1 MIYVILKKKYL
12 INENDE
18 KQNMSSNDLNAVIL
32 DETSFNPGDLD
43 LTNLLELN
51 KYWQRYD
58 STTKDQRLERLQ
70 NMHIAVANKVV
81 FDGEVL
87 AQLPEL
93 KVILLTATGLDNIDL
108 EYCQA
113 NDISVYNVSD
123 YGTASVSQHVFS
135 LLLALATSLNDYQT
149 MTRNGEWSKCE
160 HFSSLQYP
168 IQELAGKTMGLIGYG
183 TLAKGVEKL
192 ALAFDMKVL
201 IAARAGSESAP
212 EGRVLIE
219 DLLPQV
225 DILSV
230 HCPLTPVTNKLINRV
245 FLEKM
250 KSTALL
256 INTARGAVVDN
267 ADLAQALRDGVIAG
281 AGIDVLEQ
289 EPPPADHPLLA
300 ADIPNLILT
309 PHVAWAAI
317 EARQRVVEK
326 VADNLKDWLL
336 KHN

>member
-1 MIYVILKKKYL
+1 MNNYK
-12 INENDE
+12 
-18 KQNMSSNDLNAVIL
+18 AAIL

-43 LTNLLELN
+43 LTNLLTLN
-51 KYWQRYD
+51 SHWQRYD
-58 STTKDQRLERLQ
+58 STTKEQRLERLQ
-70 NMHIAVANKVV
+70 NIQIAVANKVV
-81 FDGEVL
+81 FDKEIL
-87 AQLPEL
+87 TQLPDL
-93 KVILLTATGLDNIDL
+93 KVILLTATGMDNVDLD
-108 EYCQA
+108 YCKTHQ
-113 NDISVYNVSD
+113 ISVYNLSD
-123 YGTASVSQHVFS
+123 YGTPSVSQHVFS
-135 LLLALATSLNDYQT
+135 LLLALSTSLNAYQT
-149 MTRNGEWSKCE
+149 MTRNGQWSQSE

-168 IQELAGKTMGLIGYG
+168 VRELSGKTLGLLGYG

-212 EGRVLIE
+212 EGRILID

-225 DILSV
+225 DVLSV
-230 HCPLTPVTNKLINRV
+230 HCPLTPVTNKLINRE
-245 FLEKM
+245 FIEKM
-250 KSTALL
+250 KPSAVL

-267 ADLAQALRDGVIAG
+267 AALAQALRDGVIAG

-289 EPPPADHPLLA
+289 EPPPIDHPLLA

-326 VADNLKDWLL
+326 VADNLKDWLSQS
-336 KHN
+336 

>member
-1 MIYVILKKKYL
+1 M
-12 INENDE
+12 NEY
-18 KQNMSSNDLNAVIL
+18 NAVIL

-43 LTNLLELN
+43 LSNLLALN
-51 KYWQRYD
+51 KNWQRYD
-58 STTKDQRLERLQ
+58 STTKEQRLERLQ
-70 NMHIAVANKVV
+70 NVHIAVANKIV
-81 FDGEVL
+81 FDSALL
-87 AQLPEL
+87 AQLPDL
-93 KVILLTATGLDNIDL
+93 KLILLTATGMDNVDL
-108 EYCQA
+108 EYCKER
-113 NDISVYNVSD
+113 DISVYNVSD
-123 YGTASVSQHVFS
+123 YGTPSVSQHVFS
-135 LLLALATSLNDYQT
+135 LLLALTTSLNSYQT
-149 MTRNGEWSKCE
+149 MTRNGDWSKSE

-168 IQELAGKTMGLIGYG
+168 IQELSGKTLGLIGYG

-201 IAARAGSESAP
+201 IAARVGSNIAP

-219 DLLPQV
+219 ELFPQIDV
-225 DILSV
+225 LSV
-230 HCPLTPVTNKLINRV
+230 HCPLTPETNKLVNRA

-250 KSTALL
+250 KTSAFL

-267 ADLAQALRDGVIAG
+267 VELAQALRDGIIAG

-326 VADNLKDWLL
+326 VADNFQHWLN
-336 KHN
+336 KQTN

>member
-1 MIYVILKKKYL
+1 M

-51 KYWQRYD
+51 KNWQRYD

-93 KVILLTATGLDNIDL
+93 KVILLTATGMDNIDL

>member
-1 MIYVILKKKYL
+1 MNNY
-12 INENDE
+12 
-18 KQNMSSNDLNAVIL
+18 NAAIL

-43 LTNLLELN
+43 LSNLLALN
-51 KYWQRYD
+51 SNWLRFD

-70 NMHIAVANKVV
+70 NVNIAVANKVV
-81 FDGEVL
+81 FDKEL
-87 AQLPEL
+87 LSQLPEL
-93 KVILLTATGLDNIDL
+93 KVILLTATGMDNIDL
-108 EYCQA
+108 DYCKGHQ
-113 NDISVYNVSD
+113 ISVYNVSD
-123 YGTASVSQHVFS
+123 YGTPSVSQHVFS
-135 LLLALATSLNDYQT
+135 LLLALSTSLNAYQT
-149 MTRNGEWSKCE
+149 MTRNGQWSQSE

-168 IQELAGKTMGLIGYG
+168 VRELSGKTMGLIGYG

-201 IAARAGSESAP
+201 IAARVGSENAP
-212 EGRVLIE
+212 EGRILIE
-219 DLLPQV
+219 NLLPQV
-225 DILSV
+225 DVLSV
-230 HCPLTPVTNKLINRV
+230 HCPLTPVTNKLINRA

-250 KSTALL
+250 KSSAVL

-267 ADLAQALRDGVIAG
+267 AELAQALRDGVIAG

-289 EPPPADHPLLA
+289 EPPPIDHPLLA

-326 VADNLKDWLL
+326 VADNLKHWLSQS
-336 KHN
+336 

>member
-1 MIYVILKKKYL
+1 MNV
-12 INENDE
+12 NEL
-18 KQNMSSNDLNAVIL
+18 SSVVL

-43 LTNLLELN
+43 LTNLLAPIS
-51 KYWQRYD
+51 KWQRYD
-58 STTKDQRLERLQ
+58 LTSKDQRLERLQ
-70 NMHIAVANKVV
+70 KKHIAIANKIV
-81 FDGEVL
+81 FDSELL
-87 AQLPEL
+87 AQLPDL
-93 KVILLTATGLDNIDL
+93 KLILLTATGMDNVDLD
-108 EYCQA
+108 YCKS
-113 NDISVYNVSD
+113 NSISVYNVSD
-123 YGTASVSQHVFS
+123 YGTPSVSQHVIS
-135 LLLALATSLNDYQT
+135 LLLALTTSLNAYQT

-168 IQELAGKTMGLIGYG
+168 IQELSGKTLGLIGYG

-201 IAARAGSESAP
+201 VAARAGSEVPSD
-212 EGRVLIE
+212 GRILIE

-225 DILSV
+225 DVLSL
-230 HCPLTPVTNKLINRV
+230 HCPLTPITNKLVNRS

-250 KSTALL
+250 KPSAFL

-267 ADLAQALRDGVIAG
+267 ADLAQALRDGIIAG

-300 ADIPNLILT
+300 ADIPNLTLT

-326 VADNLKDWLL
+326 VADNLKHWLSAQAS
-336 KHN
+336 

>member
-1 MIYVILKKKYL
+1 M

-51 KYWQRYD
+51 KNWQRYD

-93 KVILLTATGLDNIDL
+93 KVILLTATGMDNIDL

-230 HCPLTPVTNKLINRV
+230 HCPLTPVTNKLINRA